1 MQRSGEKGMI
11 RFEGKGLS
19 PGLARGTAY
28 VYVDVLESRQTT
40 RPVPEHLVGAEY
52 GRILDALDAVRRH
65 LADAAEKV
73 GSGMGKEM
81 ADIFLAHQAMLNDP
95 QLAADLEAA
104 LREKRINAERI
115 VELVFRRWSRRFRA
129 APSPMLNERADDID
143 DLYRRMVGVL
153 AGVQAHRLESLPEGS
168 LLVARRLLPSDTVFL
183 SARTC
188 AGILLVEAGSTSHAT
203 ILAREL
209 GIPCVGR
216 LPASLLDV
224 ETGDELLMDGG
235 AGEAVVH
242 PTDAAIRAFTESRD
256 RSARSTQDMRKRR
269 FEEAVTG
276 RGERVRVLANA
287 STREDVER
295 AAACGAEGI
304 GLFRTEAFFLAAP
317 SLPGADEFAA
327 HLEGCLAA
335 MAEKETTLRLLDIG
349 GDKNIPY
356 LSLPFEL
363 NPFLG
368 RRGIR
373 LLFEYPML
381 LETQLEA
388 MLLVSRRHRIRIL
401 VPMATF
407 PEEMSRVRT
416 GLQALSQR
424 MGVPSPPLGAMIET
438 PAAALSIP
446 AWRGHADFFCIGT
459 NDLTQYVMA
468 ADRESALVGEY
479 FRDDHPIILELLRT
493 IAQGA
498 GELPVTL
505 CGELAAKPAALARIL
520 DTGIKA
526 LSMAASAIPSIKE
539 AIRNL

>member
-1 MQRSGEKGMI
+1 MLRSEVKEMI

-19 PGLARGTAY
+19 PGLAEGAAY
-28 VYVDVLESRQTT
+28 VYVDVLESKQTT
-40 RPVPEHLVGAEY
+40 RPIPEHLISAEY
-52 GRILDALDAVRRH
+52 VRILDALETVRRH
-65 LADAAEKV
+65 LADSAEKV
-73 GSGMGKEM
+73 GSGMGREM
-81 ADIFLAHQAMLNDP
+81 ADIFHAHEAMLNDP
-95 QLAADLEAA
+95 QLTADLEAA
-104 LREKRINAERI
+104 LWEKRINAERI
-115 VELVFRRWSRRFRA
+115 VELVFRRWSQKFRA

-143 DLYRRMVGVL
+143 DLFRRMVGVL
-153 AGVQAHRLESLPEGS
+153 AGVQAHRLEHLPKGS

-188 AGILLVEAGSTSHAT
+188 SGILLVEAGSTSHAT

-216 LPASLLDV
+216 LPASLLAV
-224 ETGDELLMDGG
+224 ESGDEMLMDGD
-235 AGEAVVH
+235 AGEAIVH
-242 PTDAAIRAFTESRD
+242 PTAEAIRAFTETRD
-256 RSARSTQDMRKRR
+256 QSARSSRDIRKRR

-276 RGERVRVLANA
+276 HGGRIRVLANA
-287 STREDVER
+287 SSREDVDR

-317 SLPGADEFAA
+317 TLPGADEFAA
-327 HLEGCLAA
+327 HLENCLGA
-335 MAEKETTLRLLDIG
+335 MGGKESTLRLLDIG

-373 LLFEYPML
+373 LLFEYPVL

-388 MLLVSRRHRIRIL
+388 MLLISRKHRIRIL
-401 VPMATF
+401 VPMVTF
-407 PEEMSRVRT
+407 PEEMSRVRD
-416 GLQALSQR
+416 GMEAISRR
-424 MGVPSPPLGAMIET
+424 MGLPSPPLGAMIET
-438 PAAALSIP
+438 PAAALSVP
-446 AWRGHADFFCIGT
+446 EWRGRADFFCIGT

-479 FRDDHPIILELLRT
+479 FRDDHPIILGLLRT
-493 IAQGA
+493 IVQGA
-498 GELPVTL
+498 GDLPVTL
-505 CGELAAKPAALARIL
+505 CGELAAKPESLARIL
-520 DTGIKA
+520 DTGINA
-526 LSMAASAIPSIKE
+526 LSMAASAIPSVKD

>member
-1 MQRSGEKGMI
+1 MLQSEVKEMI
-11 RFEGKGLS
+11 RLHGMGLS
-19 PGLARGTAY
+19 PGLAQGAAY
-28 VYVDVLESRQTT
+28 VYVDVLESKQTT
-40 RPVPEHLVGAEY
+40 RPIPEHLISAEY
-52 GRILDALDAVRRH
+52 GRILEALEAVRRH
-65 LADAAEKV
+65 LAESAIKV
-73 GSGMGKEM
+73 RSGMGKEM
-81 ADIFLAHQAMLNDP
+81 ADIFHAHEAMLNDP
-95 QLAADLEAA
+95 QLAADLEVA
-104 LREKRINAERI
+104 LWEKRINAERI
-115 VELVFRRWSRRFRA
+115 VELVFRRWSRKFRA

-153 AGVQAHRLESLPEGS
+153 AGVQAHRLERLPEGS

-209 GIPCVGR
+209 GIPCIGR
-216 LPASLLDV
+216 LPASLLAV
-224 ETGDELLMDGG
+224 ESGVEMLMDGD
-235 AGEAVVH
+235 AGEAIVH
-242 PTDAAIRAFTESRD
+242 PTAEAIRAFTESRD
-256 RSARSTQDMRKRR
+256 RSARSSRDIRKRR

-276 RGERVRVLANA
+276 RGGRIRVLANA
-287 STREDVER
+287 SSREDVDK

-304 GLFRTEAFFLAAP
+304 GLFRTEPFFLAAP
-317 SLPGADEFAA
+317 TLPGADEFAA
-327 HLEGCLAA
+327 HLESCLGA
-335 MAEKETTLRLLDIG
+335 MGGKESTLRLLDIG

-373 LLFEYPML
+373 LLFEYPVL

-388 MLLVSRRHRIRIL
+388 MLLLSRKYRIRIL
-401 VPMATF
+401 VPMVTF
-407 PEEMSRVRT
+407 PEEMSRVRD
-416 GLQALSQR
+416 GLEAISRR
-424 MGVPSPPLGAMIET
+424 MGLPSPPLGAMIET

-446 AWRGHADFFCIGT
+446 EWRGRADFFCIGT

-493 IAQGA
+493 IVQGA
-498 GELPVTL
+498 GELPVSL

-520 DTGIKA
+520 DTGINA
-526 LSMAASAIPSIKE
+526 LSMAASAIPSVKE

>member
-1 MQRSGEKGMI
+1 MAQG
-11 RFEGKGLS
+11 
-19 PGLARGTAY
+19 AAY
-28 VYVDVLESRQTT
+28 VYVDVLESKQTT
-40 RPVPEHLVGAEY
+40 RPIPEHLISAEY
-52 GRILDALDAVRRH
+52 GRILEALEAVRRH
-65 LADAAEKV
+65 LAESAIKV
-73 GSGMGKEM
+73 RSGMGKEM
-81 ADIFLAHQAMLNDP
+81 ADIFHAHEAMLNDP
-95 QLAADLEAA
+95 QLAADLEVA
-104 LREKRINAERI
+104 LWEKRINAERI
-115 VELVFRRWSRRFRA
+115 VELVFRRWSRKFRA

-153 AGVQAHRLESLPEGS
+153 AGVQAHRLERLPEGS

-209 GIPCVGR
+209 GIPCIGR
-216 LPASLLDV
+216 LPASLLAV
-224 ETGDELLMDGG
+224 ESGVEMLMDGD
-235 AGEAVVH
+235 AGEAIVH
-242 PTDAAIRAFTESRD
+242 PTAEAIRAFTESRD
-256 RSARSTQDMRKRR
+256 RSARSSRDIRKRR

-276 RGERVRVLANA
+276 RGGRIRVLANA
-287 STREDVER
+287 SSREDVDK

-304 GLFRTEAFFLAAP
+304 GLFRTEPFFLAAP
-317 SLPGADEFAA
+317 TLPGADEFAA
-327 HLEGCLAA
+327 HLESCLGA
-335 MAEKETTLRLLDIG
+335 MGGKESTLRLLDIG

-373 LLFEYPML
+373 LLFEYPVL

-388 MLLVSRRHRIRIL
+388 MLLLSRKYRIRIL
-401 VPMATF
+401 VPMVTF
-407 PEEMSRVRT
+407 PEEMSRVRD
-416 GLQALSQR
+416 GLEAISRR
-424 MGVPSPPLGAMIET
+424 MGLPSPPLGAMIET

-446 AWRGHADFFCIGT
+446 EWRGRADFFCIGT

-493 IAQGA
+493 IVQGA
-498 GELPVTL
+498 GERPVSL

-520 DTGIKA
+520 DTGINA
-526 LSMAASAIPSIKE
+526 LSMAASAIPSVKE

>member
-1 MQRSGEKGMI
+1 MHRSDDKEMS
-11 RFEGKGLS
+11 RFVGKGLS
-19 PGLARGTAY
+19 PGLARGLAY
-28 VYVDVLESRQTT
+28 VYVDVLENKQTI
-40 RPVPEHLVGAEY
+40 RPVPENQVHAEY
-52 GRILDALDAVRRH
+52 ARILDAMETVRRH
-65 LADAAEKV
+65 LADSAERV
-73 GSGMGKEM
+73 SRGMGKEL
-81 ADIFLAHQAMLNDP
+81 ADIFLAHEAMLNDP
-95 QLAADLEAA
+95 QLAADLELA

-115 VELVFRRWSRRFRA
+115 VELVFRRWSRKFRA
-129 APSPMLNERADDID
+129 APSRMLNERADDID

-153 AGVQAHRLESLPEGS
+153 AGVQAHRLERLPEGS

-188 AGILLVEAGSTSHAT
+188 AGILLVEAGATSHAT

-209 GIPCVGR
+209 GVPCVGGI
-216 LPASLLDV
+216 PTLLLAV
-224 ETGDELLMDGG
+224 ESGDEMLMDGG
-235 AGEAVVH
+235 TGEAIVH
-242 PTDAAIRAFTESRD
+242 PTAEAVRTFTESRD
-256 RSARSTQDMRKRR
+256 QSARSSTDMRKRR
-269 FEEAVTG
+269 FEDAVTG
-276 RGERVRVLANA
+276 QGDRISVLANA
-287 STREDVER
+287 SSREDVEG
-295 AAACGAEGI
+295 AVACGAEGI
-304 GLFRTEAFFLAAP
+304 GLFRSEAFFLAAP

-327 HLEGCLAA
+327 HLEGCLGS
-335 MAEKETTLRLLDIG
+335 MEGKETTLRLLDIG

-373 LLFEYPML
+373 LLFEYPVL

-388 MLLVSRRHRIRIL
+388 MLLVSRKHRIRIL

-407 PEEMSRVRT
+407 PEEMSRVRS
-416 GLQALSQR
+416 GLRAISQR
-424 MGVPSPPLGAMIET
+424 MGLPSPPLGAMIET

-446 AWRGHADFFCIGT
+446 EWRGRADFFCIGT

-479 FRDDHPIILELLRT
+479 FRDDHPVIMELLRT
-493 IAQGA
+493 IVRGA

-505 CGELAAKPAALARIL
+505 CGELAAKPEALARIL
-520 DTGIKA
+520 DTGIHS
-526 LSMAASAIPSIKE
+526 LSMAASAIPSVKE

>member
-1 MQRSGEKGMI
+1 MIPGRDKRMI

-19 PGLARGTAY
+19 PGLAEGTAF
-28 VYVDVLESRQTT
+28 VYVDVLESKQTT
-40 RPVPEHLVGAEY
+40 RPIPEQLISAEY
-52 GRILDALDAVRRH
+52 GRILDALETVRRH
-65 LADAAEKV
+65 LADSAEKV

-81 ADIFLAHQAMLNDP
+81 ADIFHAHEAMLNDP
-95 QLAADLEAA
+95 QLAADLEVAV
-104 LREKRINAERI
+104 REMRINAERI
-115 VELVFRRWSRRFRA
+115 VELVFRRWSRKFRA

-153 AGVQAHRLESLPEGS
+153 AGVQAHRLERLPKGS

-188 AGILLVEAGSTSHAT
+188 AGILLVEAGDTSHAT

-216 LPASLLDV
+216 LPASLLAV
-224 ETGDELLMDGG
+224 ESGDEMIMDGD
-235 AGEAVVH
+235 AGEAIVH
-242 PTDAAIRAFTESRD
+242 PDAEAIRTFSEFRD
-256 RSARSTQDMRKRR
+256 RSARSSQDIRKRR

-276 RGERVRVLANA
+276 RGERIVILSNA
-287 STREDVER
+287 SSREDVER

-317 SLPGADEFAA
+317 SLPGADEFAS
-327 HLEGCLAA
+327 HLEGCLRA
-335 MAEKETTLRLLDIG
+335 MEGKETTLRLLDIG

-356 LSLPFEL
+356 LNLPFEL

-373 LLFEYPML
+373 LLFEYPLL

-388 MLLVSRRHRIRIL
+388 MLLVARKHRIRIL

-407 PEEMSRVRT
+407 PEEMSRVRSV
-416 GLQALSQR
+416 LQAVSQR
-424 MGVPSPPLGAMIET
+424 MGLPTPPLGAMIET

-446 AWRGHADFFCIGT
+446 EWRGRADFFCIGT

-479 FRDDHPIILELLRT
+479 FRDDHPIILGLLRT
-493 IAQGA
+493 IMQGA
-498 GELPVTL
+498 GELSVTL

-520 DTGIKA
+520 DTGINA
-526 LSMAASAIPSIKE
+526 LSMAASAIPSVKE